1 MTDKSDKDLLKQKT
15 RSFKIKDKIEFHR
28 HLTKLLELKKNQ
40 CVLDLGCG
48 HGHTLMYI
56 AEALAGTGK
65 VIGVDI
71 DEKALSI
78 AREMLQNGIRS
89 GHVELQVHDLS
100 KKLPFPKM
108 SFDRMVSH
116 NVLEC
121 IPDKIGFLN
130 DCYDALKKDGLLV
143 MAHSDW
149 DTQLYNSSF
158 PILTRKLVHNY
169 ADTTQDWMEVSDGS
183 IGRKLPE
190 IFHKT
195 KFSKYASE
203 VYVISN
209 TRYVPLEYG
218 YRIAQDIVNIAKKS
232 GSFDEKELKQWIND
246 LKRRDKGSAYF
257 YSSIINIILA
267 KK

>member
-1 MTDKSDKDLLKQKT
+1 MADKSDKDVLKQKT
-15 RSFKIKDKIEFHR
+15 RSFKIKDKIKFHH
-28 HLTKLLELKKNQ
+28 HLTELLELQKNQ
-40 CVLDLGCG
+40 RVLDLGCG
-48 HGHTLMYI
+48 HGHTLIYI

-78 AREMLQNGIRS
+78 AREVLRNEIRL
-89 GHVELQVHDLS
+89 GPVELQSYDLS
-100 KKLPFPKM
+100 KKLPFPKA

-130 DCYDALKKDGLLV
+130 NCYDVLKKDGLLV

-158 PILTRKLVHNY
+158 PTLTRKLVHNY
-169 ADTTQDWMEVSDGS
+169 ADTTQDWMVLSDGA
-183 IGRKLPE
+183 IGRKLLE

-195 KFSKYASE
+195 KFSKYSSE
-203 VYVISN
+203 VYVMSN

-218 YRIAQDIVNIAKKS
+218 YRIAQDIVNIARKS
-232 GSFDEKELKQWIND
+232 GSFDEKELTQWIND
-246 LKRRDKGSAYF
+246 LKRRHKESAYF
-257 YSSIINIILA
+257 YSSIINIVIA
-267 KK
+267 RK